1 MKEHRE
7 GSYAFSFI
15 IHYNYMS
22 SLNLSLNNETIK
34 KFDLNTLPE
43 VSLLYSSLFILLFD
57 P

>member
-1 MKEHRE
+1 MKKHRE

-43 VSLLYSSLFILLFD
+43 VSLSYSSLFILPFD